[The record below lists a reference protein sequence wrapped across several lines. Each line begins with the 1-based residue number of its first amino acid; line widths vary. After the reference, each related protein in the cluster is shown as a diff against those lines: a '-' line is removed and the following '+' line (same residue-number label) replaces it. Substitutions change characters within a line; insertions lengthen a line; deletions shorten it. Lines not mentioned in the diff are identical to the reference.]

1 MAVHSILTMEEAP
14 EYISTNYTN
23 SNMVFTQDSIQPQMD
38 GSEYDVFA
46 LLGGRNSYHL
56 TVIINAEDM
65 ITFTYDDSIN
75 YETLVTKIE
84 KAKN

>member
-1 MAVHSILTMEEAP
+1 
-14 EYISTNYTN
+14 
-23 SNMVFTQDSIQPQMD
+23 MVFTQDSIQPQMD

-46 LLGGRNSYHL
+46 LLGGRNSYPL
-56 TVIINAEDM
+56 TVIINAEGM

-75 YETLVTKIE
+75 YETLVTEIE